1 MNNELKVRPLTG
13 KWAAA
18 WVVVV
23 SVVAMTGGRVEAGSE
38 PASGSE
44 PEASC
49 EISADFRPGGSARAL
64 FELELGMDESEHPW
78 PVQARH
84 LSDMVCQEP
93 GAIEALEKE
102 LDERPSIWATLLL
115 TTAERR
121 DMADVIAVV
130 PKSSLLDFQH
140 IYALQLIAD
149 LLPRLE
155 KEQYPSLERVT
166 QAVEWA
172 SSSEM
177 AELRHIAAVIRISA
191 GEPSTFPAR
200 ALDLME
206 CVDAGASGCLLSEEH
221 RSAPNEVIAAHWD
234 AASADQ
240 RIVLA
245 RWAAK
250 TPDNQRFLASK
261 VVASEPSVQAVLMDG
276 ILVYGP
282 NAHLVELG
290 KAMLRQALADPARR
304 PPAHPFHDVESRGES
319 FPGEDLRRA
328 LRVAFEEV
336 RWIHDEQTQA
346 LYDAFDQLDHP
357 WLSTMAGIG
366 RVRHGDIDAFQAFR
380 FAMDDDGFPVPSV
393 LVSAGEGVLRQTPL
407 LVRMIKQGGPERW
420 RWVAQLEDLDTVL
433 HGDLLEAAVAR
444 VSQLPERMDQIS
456 PGLDP
461 GTASAA
467 DMHSNPLLEMEVMS
481 SLDMIDK
488 LGENDLDLI
497 RRLADAWYVDTN
509 PMSPLLAM
517 LMLAQN
523 GDDRVEPLI
532 EHFSVQPGELAQE
545 MTDTARKALALARE
559 RTDDNPSLDSK

>member
-1 MNNELKVRPLTG
+1 MKNELNVRPLTE

-18 WVVVV
+18 WVAGVLAAA
-23 SVVAMTGGRVEAGSE
+23 VACERVEAGSE
-38 PASGSE
+38 SMSSSA

-49 EISADFRPGGSARAL
+49 DISTDFRPSGSARAL
-64 FELELGMDESEHPW
+64 FELELGTDESEHPW

-84 LSDMVCQEP
+84 LSRMLCQEP

-102 LDERPSIWATLLL
+102 LEERPSIWATLLL

-130 PKSSLLDFQH
+130 PKSSLPDFQH
-140 IYALQLIAD
+140 LYALQLIAD
-149 LLPRLE
+149 LLPKLE

-172 SSSEM
+172 SSSETV
-177 AELRHIAAVIRISA
+177 ELRHMAAVIRISA

-200 ALDLME
+200 ALELME

-240 RIVLA
+240 RIALA

-304 PPAHPFHDVESRGES
+304 PPAYPFHDVESGGES

-380 FAMDDDGFPVPSV
+380 FAMDDDGFPLYSV
-393 LVSAGEGVLRQTPL
+393 LAPAGEGALRQTAL
-407 LVRMIKQGGPERW
+407 LVRMINQGGPERW
-420 RWVAQLEDLDTVL
+420 RWVAQLDDLDTVL

-444 VSQLPERMDQIS
+444 VSQLPERMDRIS

-461 GTASAA
+461 DTASAA
-467 DMHSNPLLEMEVMS
+467 DMNSNPLLEMEVMS
-481 SLDMIDK
+481 SLGMIDK
-488 LGENDLDLI
+488 LGKKDRDLM
-497 RRLADAWYVDTN
+497 RRLADAWYVDTS

-517 LMLAQN
+517 LMLAHI

-545 MTDTARKALALARE
+545 MTGTARKELVLARE
-559 RTDDNPSLDSK
+559 RNEEGASQDPH